1 MPVHPL
7 TKSRLTEQRVQAGL
21 PALAAASAR
30 RGGSVQVWV
39 DGERSIGS
47 GVAVKDSDVWHL
59 GSISKPMTATLV
71 ARLVDLG
78 AVCWDDCVGE
88 VLSIVAPAMNE
99 CYRSA
104 TFRHLLSH
112 RSGLPA
118 NIPAEQFRRF
128 SPEIDDAREERKVYA
143 GHALA
148 MAPHGP
154 MGATFKYSNCG
165 YIVVAAMLE
174 AKLSQSWESLMH
186 THVFKPLE
194 LATAGFGAP
203 GHHGALDQ
211 PVGHRYAGSDEAS
224 CSRPKAVGVTDNPV
238 VLGPAGRIHMSLQD
252 LLRFLVA
259 HRDHT
264 KFLNSQ
270 TWTMLHN
277 PAFGGDY
284 ALGWFVRNNGE
295 LWHNGS
301 NDFWYIEALVNT
313 TAGIAA
319 AAVSNDGRMSP
330 AVGRTLREA
339 AAAA

>member
-1 MPVHPL
+1 MPVDPL

-118 NIPAEQFRRF
+118 NIPAEHIEPLIMIDCPFVLFPFARRVIADGTRDGGF
-128 SPEIDDAREERKVYA
+128 PPLMLDPIDF
-143 GHALA
+143 HAL
-148 MAPHGP
+148 
-154 MGATFKYSNCG
+154 
-165 YIVVAAMLE
+165 YIQNREKAA
-174 AKLSQSWESLMH
+174 
-186 THVFKPLE
+186 
-194 LATAGFGAP
+194 
-203 GHHGALDQ
+203 
-211 PVGHRYAGSDEAS
+211 
-224 CSRPKAVGVTDNPV
+224 
-238 VLGPAGRIHMSLQD
+238 
-252 LLRFLVA
+252 
-259 HRDHT
+259 
-264 KFLNSQ
+264 
-270 TWTMLHN
+270 
-277 PAFGGDY
+277 
-284 ALGWFVRNNGE
+284 
-295 LWHNGS
+295 
-301 NDFWYIEALVNT
+301 
-313 TAGIAA
+313 
-319 AAVSNDGRMSP
+319 
-330 AVGRTLREA
+330 
-339 AAAA
+339 